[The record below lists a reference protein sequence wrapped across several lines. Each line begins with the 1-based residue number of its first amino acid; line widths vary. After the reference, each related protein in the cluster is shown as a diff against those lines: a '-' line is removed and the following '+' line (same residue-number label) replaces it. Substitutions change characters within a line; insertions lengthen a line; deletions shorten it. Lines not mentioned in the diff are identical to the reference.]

1 MRNIIK
7 NVRVGNLEFDL
18 AVVPH
23 PSGQNNWLW
32 RKMSFREARDTMESV
47 RSRILELLT

>member
-7 NVRVGNLEFDL
+7 NVRAGDLEFDL

-32 RKMSFREARDTMESV
+32 KKMSFREAGNVLKSV
-47 RSRILELLT
+47 RAYS